1 MPGEIDDTDRA
12 VDRWLDRCRQLAT
25 QPLEGIDEAADEL
38 AQLAAIRPVME
49 RARRRL
55 LADSEQASSDPTVKQ
70 MLSLWRRAFERGQW
84 RWDD

>member
-1 MPGEIDDTDRA
+1 MTAEDDGNPA
-12 VDRWLDRCRQLAT
+12 VGAWLDRCRALAA

-38 AQLAAIRPVME
+38 AAMAADRGVME

-55 LADSEQASSDPTVKQ
+55 LVEADRAPADPVLKQ

-84 RWDD
+84 SWED